1 MPVPE
6 DKIYNDAPD
15 EFAEFL
21 DSGRCEVSL
30 EDLGG
35 EDNPFVKA
43 GIYRFRRE
51 EVKEGTYCPC
61 CGAKEDV
68 APDLGFLSD
77 YDEGDE
83 DSPENPLNL
92 MIVGSAPCDLQRYFS
107 IDHNALAE
115 FMSKGL
121 GCTVCRQFK
130 KTGWQFGKLR
140 GYDVYFACRPTE
152 GMYRALESAPKSVL
166 VIGQNTPKTLPS
178 ALATRVIYLSRLLF
192 VKDGELQFANEV
204 IEEKIP
210 MPRAGVKS
218 ESGQKGKQTKKHL
231 KRWPIQAYA
240 PYYLTMMS
248 EWLDILRREN
258 KVGKPTKEW
267 ITEWLYK
274 HGASP
279 NRKRLSERQIYR
291 HIDVLSEETPPGK
304 GKLDRR
310 ATVFG
315 THWNGCEDKAYV
327 ETFSVK
333 DLTEAILKAV
343 STASKLGF
351 DIKPMRNMDAAD
363 FADKSDGKFGQKRNY
378 RTHVD

>member
-1 MPVPE
+1 MPE
-6 DKIYNDAPD
+6 NKIYNDAPD

-35 EDNPFVKA
+35 EDNPFVKV
-43 GIYRFRRE
+43 GIYSFRRE

-178 ALATRVIYLSRLLF
+178 SLATRVIYLSRLLF
-192 VKDGELQFANEV
+192 VKDGSLHFANEV
-204 IEEKIP
+204 VEEKIP
-210 MPRAGVKS
+210 LPHGRAAHAAKEGKKPVK
-218 ESGQKGKQTKKHL
+218 KYT
-231 KRWPIQAYA
+231 RPPIQVYT
-240 PYYLTMMS
+240 PYYLSMMGV
-248 EWLDILRREN
+248 WLDKLQQE
-258 KVGKPTKEW
+258 GKTGQPPKEW
-267 ITEWLYK
+267 ISDWLYRN
-274 HGASP
+274 GP
-279 NRKRLSERQIYR
+279 PCNRRRLSERQIYR
-291 HIDVLSEETPPGK
+291 HIA
-304 GKLDRR
+304 KLTEKQSPAKCEPDYRSP
-310 ATVFG
+310 VFAA
-315 THWNGCEDKAYV
+315 HWNGCLDSAYV
-327 ETFSVK
+327 TRFSVD
-333 DLTEAILKAV
+333 DLSEAI
-343 STASKLGF
+343 ASALAIAEKQGF
-351 DIKPMRNMDAAD
+351 KIKTMKGMDAAD
-363 FADKSDGKFGQKRNY
+363 FADKVRQK
-378 RTHVD
+378 